1 MIPKDQ
7 KGYTVA
13 ELLIAISVSV
23 MAVIALSNMVITM
36 YRQLQIS
43 RVSSELNNESQLLLR
58 TVVEDT
64 RLAGGLLT
72 SNSIVDPYAPG
83 GGWAT
88 NDPSNVLIIA
98 SPAVDSSANVIYDS
112 NTNFPYKNEIIYFGE
127 GSKLKR
133 RILKNENAVNNI
145 AVTTCPVANNT
156 CKEDREF
163 SSNLKDISFTFY
175 DENDLTTANATNAR
189 SVNFTVTL
197 EKKVSGKLIS
207 ITNTMR
213 TTLRNR

>member
-1 MIPKDQ
+1 MIPSNE

-23 MAVIALSNMVITM
+23 VAVIVLSNIVVAM

-43 RVSSELNNESQLLLR
+43 RVNAELNNESQQLLR
-58 TVVEDT
+58 SVVEDT
-64 RLAGGLLT
+64 RLAGGLL
-72 SNSIVDPYAPG
+72 SNNAIEDPNAPS
-83 GGWAT
+83 GGWTT
-88 NDPSNVLIIA
+88 NDPSNILIIA
-98 SPAVDSSANVIYDS
+98 SPAVDSSSNVIYDANS
-112 NTNFPYKNEIIYFGE
+112 GLPYKNEIIYFGE

-133 RILKNENAVNNI
+133 RTLKNEKALNNI
-145 AVTTCPVANNT
+145 AVTTCPIANDT
-156 CKEDREF
+156 CRSDREF
-163 SSNLKDISFTFY
+163 TGNLKDLTFTFY
-175 DENDLTTANATNAR
+175 DENDQTTANAGNAR

-197 EKKVSGKLIS
+197 EKRVSGKFIS